1 MAARLKVFSWSDGL
15 HAYTVATTSR
25 AKALAAWDFNRD
37 LFKDGE
43 AREIKGGADYDRAL
57 AAPGV
62 TVKRGLGARAG
73 EVRAL
78 KPSKSKLRLPQPSKA
93 DLARVARL
101 QADIA
106 ALAEDQKAKAAAI
119 ERQQQALARKL
130 SQSSSVFE
138 AKRAALEQ
146 KLAAAKS
153 RLAPG

>member
-43 AREIKGGADYDRAL
+43 AREIKGGGDYDRAL
-57 AAPGV
+57 AEPGV
-62 TVKRGLGARAG
+62 TVKRGLGASAG
-73 EVRAL
+73 EVKAL
-78 KPSKSKLRLPQPSKA
+78 KPKPRPPQPSKA

-106 ALAEDQKAKAAAI
+106 ALAEDQRAKAAAI
-119 ERQQQALARKL
+119 ERQQQALARK
-130 SQSSSVFE
+130 
-138 AKRAALEQ
+138 
-146 KLAAAKS
+146 
-153 RLAPG
+153 